1 MPFYDSLL
9 NVTMPVA
16 FYSDEF
22 RQTLYSHLAHLK
34 ATARESITIEPAQAV
49 KYVGNLKALL
59 DSKGVPTW
67 MHWVTMLVNEVE
79 NDYRH
84 IESVRQI
91 LIPDS
96 NEVENIFARWSAKK
110 R

>member
-1 MPFYDSLL
+1 MPYYDSLL
-9 NVTMPVA
+9 NDAMPAA

-22 RQTLYSHLAHLK
+22 RQTLYSHLAHLRASVK
-34 ATARESITIEPAQAV
+34 ESITVEPAQAI
-49 KYVGNLKALL
+49 KYVGNYKALL
-59 DSKGVPTW
+59 ASKNVPTW
-67 MHWVTMLVNEVE
+67 MHWVTMLVNGVE

-96 NEVENIFARWSAKK
+96 NEVENIFTRWSTKK